1 MTQKPTAVA
10 NDMTTSHIDATLDY
24 QVQQDTH
31 FLFNLEAAHHSS
43 QRIVEEEF
51 SVTPAV
57 KLHRFTDESKGNRFV
72 RFDAGPGPVTVRYKA
87 KVELVRRKQSRS
99 GLTQADINA
108 LPDAA
113 LHYLLPTRC
122 CESDLR
128 SRVAQQQFGSIE
140 PGVKRV
146 EAVVDWVH
154 DNVNYMLGSSDATTT
169 AQQVFV
175 QRSGVCRDFAHLAI
189 TFCRALNIPA
199 RLVVGYV
206 EFEEPPQDFH
216 AIFEAWLGDR
226 WVLFDPTKMAPVEKL
241 VRVGSGRDAKDVAF
255 ATLFGAA
262 YMTGMALDVYDGR
275 VKPAAGNV
283 VPIMATVGQK
293 QQSEPPVSE
302 TAGQVA

>member
-1 MTQKPTAVA
+1 
-10 NDMTTSHIDATLDY
+10 MTTSHIDATLDY

-43 QRIVEEEF
+43 QRIIEESF

-57 KLHRFTDESKGNRFV
+57 KVHHFTDDSKGNRFL
-72 RFDAGPGPVTVRYKA
+72 RFDAGPGEVSVRYKA
-87 KVELVRRKQSRS
+87 KIELVRRKQARG
-99 GLTQADINA
+99 GLTQAPINA

-113 LHYLLPTRC
+113 LHYLLPTRF
-122 CESDLR
+122 CESDLM
-128 SRVAQQQFGSIE
+128 SRAAQQQFGGIE
-140 PGVKRV
+140 PGIQRV

-154 DNVNYMLGSSDATTT
+154 DNIAYTVGSTTATTT
-169 AQQVFV
+169 AQEVFV
-175 QRSGVCRDFAHLAI
+175 QRAGVCRDFAHLAI

-216 AIFEAWLGDR
+216 AIIEAWLGDR

-262 YMTGMALDVYDGR
+262 YMTGMLLDVHDGR
-275 VKPAAGNV
+275 PRPSAEV
-283 VPIMATVGQK
+283 VPILAAASK
-293 QQSEPPVSE
+293 QQQAEPPVNE
-302 TAGQVA
+302 AVGQAA

>member
-1 MTQKPTAVA
+1 MTAHHLTGPSDT
-10 NDMTTSHIDATLDY
+10 MTTSNIDATLDY
-24 QVQQDTH
+24 EVQQDTH

-43 QRIVEEEF
+43 QRIIEESLTVSPPVQVHHF
-51 SVTPAV
+51 M
-57 KLHRFTDESKGNRFV
+57 DDSKGNRFF
-72 RFDAGPGPVTVRYKA
+72 RFDAQPGKVSVRYKA
-87 KVELVRRKQSRS
+87 KVELVRRKHSRS
-99 GLTQADINA
+99 GLTQASINA

-113 LHYLLPTRC
+113 LHYLLPTRF
-122 CESDLR
+122 CESDLM
-128 SRVAQQQFGSIE
+128 SRAAQQQFGGIE
-140 PGVKRV
+140 PGIKRV

-154 DNVNYMLGSSDATTT
+154 DNVAYMLGSSDATTT

-175 QRSGVCRDFAHLAI
+175 QRAGVCRDFAHLAI

-262 YMTGMALDVYDGR
+262 YMTGMLLDVYDGR
-275 VKPAAGNV
+275 TRPATNV
-283 VPIMATVGQK
+283 VPIMAAGQK
-293 QQSEPPVSE
+293 QPTEPPVSE
-302 TAGQVA
+302 TAGEAA